1 MQQAQKKEDEYMLR
15 LTVEGEAEQV
25 DQLWEHLK
33 RDECLHL
40 WDVSEMIKPNS
51 IEKNRLCYLQFKEK
65 KQALSRVCLTTDK
78 GEVISLDLSNCHVL
92 KLETGKQLVMGYH
105 YDIFH
110 G

>member
-1 MQQAQKKEDEYMLR
+1 MLR
-15 LTVEGEAEQV
+15 VTVEGETEQV
-25 DQLWEHLK
+25 DQLWRHLR

-40 WDVSEMIKPNS
+40 CDVTEMIKPNS
-51 IEKNRLCYLQFKEK
+51 IDKNVVCFLQLKEK
-65 KQALSRVCLTTDK
+65 KQALSRICLTTDK

-92 KLETGKQLVMGYH
+92 ELETGKRLVMGYH